1 VTVSFR
7 SKLFYSYAVLA
18 ILMAGLFYGYSNHFL
33 SKRLVEENRALLL
46 SEAGIVRLQIEGLPA
61 GASLQALIERLGG
74 AMNAR
79 ITLVALSGRVL
90 ADSDVHAGQVAA
102 MENHLERPEI
112 KQALATGMNAS
123 AERYSETLRTLMLY
137 VAVPYH
143 GAVGEGVVRL
153 AMPLSSLAEAR
164 RALQLG
170 LGVVAGGVLLLA
182 LLFSAILSGIIS
194 RPLRAMADAAAR
206 FGAGDWTLRVPI
218 VGEDEGAYL
227 GRVLN
232 QMADRIEQ
240 QMLRL
245 KDERQQLDTI
255 LQSMGEGVVVLDPLG
270 RIILAN
276 TAFQHHFG
284 LQAEVVGNRLVE
296 VCRNPDLLNLYQM
309 QRESGREISAELTL
323 PANRITFATH
333 WVPLGKQEGTVAVF
347 HDISELKR
355 LELVRRDFVA
365 NVSHELR
372 TPVTVIKGYAETLLD
387 GVLTTDAATA
397 SRFVTTIHGHA
408 DRLAALIGDLL
419 ALSELEAAGYQLE
432 MTTLALADSSRKVCS
447 LLEGKAFTKG
457 ITIANELTTSLPPVL
472 ANQQR
477 LEQVFFNL
485 LDNAITYTPAGGM
498 VTIAATPGVD
508 TIRVRISDTGPGI
521 PPEHLPRL
529 FERFYRVD
537 SSRSRDQGGTGLG
550 LAIVK
555 HIVHL
560 HGGTVSVE
568 STPGAG
574 TTFSFTFPL
583 RS

>member
-1 VTVSFR
+1 VTVTFR
-7 SKLFYSYAVLA
+7 SKLFCSYAVLA

-46 SEAGIVRLQIEGLPA
+46 SEAGIVRLQIEELPA
-61 GASLQALIERLGG
+61 GASLQALTARLGG
-74 AMNAR
+74 AMHAR
-79 ITLVALSGRVL
+79 ITLVARSGRVL
-90 ADSDVHAGQVAA
+90 ADSGVSAEQVAA
-102 MENHLERPEI
+102 MENHLQRPEI
-112 KQALATGMNAS
+112 KQALATGANAA
-123 AERYSETLRTLMLY
+123 AERYSETLHTLMLY
-137 VAVPYH
+137 VAVPYR

-153 AMPLSSLAEAR
+153 ALPLSSLAEAR
-164 RALQLG
+164 RALHLG

-182 LLFSAILSGIIS
+182 LLFSAVLSGLIS

-206 FGAGDWTLRVPI
+206 FGAGDWTLRVP
-218 VGEDEGAYL
+218 VAGEDEGAAL

-276 TAFQHHFG
+276 AAFQRHFG
-284 LQAEVVGNRLVE
+284 LQTAGVGSRLVE
-296 VCRNPDLLNLYQM
+296 VCRNPDLLNLYQN
-309 QRESGREISAELTL
+309 QRESGQEISAELTL

-333 WVPLGKQEGTVAVF
+333 WVPLGRQEGTVAVF

-387 GVLTTDAATA
+387 GVLTNDQATA
-397 SRFVTTIHGHA
+397 TRFVTTIHGHA

-419 ALSELEAAGYQLE
+419 SLSELEASGYRLE
-432 MTTLALADSSRKVCS
+432 MAEVALPATLRQVCS
-447 LLEGKAFTKG
+447 LLEGKAVGKQ
-457 ITIANELTTSLPPVL
+457 ILVNNNVSAALP
-472 ANQQR
+472 AISGNQQR

-485 LDNAITYTPAGGM
+485 LDNALTYTPSGGS
-498 VTIAATPGVD
+498 VTISAVATAAAVTV
-508 TIRVRISDTGPGI
+508 RVQDTGPGI
-521 PPEHLPRL
+521 SPEHLSRL

-537 SSRSRDQGGTGLG
+537 PSRSREQGGTGLG

-555 HIVHL
+555 HIIQL
-560 HGGTVSVE
+560 HNGTIGVE
-568 STPGAG
+568 SIPGAG
-574 TTFSFTFPL
+574 ATFVVTLPAVQ
-583 RS
+583 